1 MALNS
6 SPKHYFSKCNL
17 LSIISFHFLVLVYG
31 DKKSYFPFIYA
42 FIFFSSPVPLL
53 QYHQAELV
61 CKEIRQVSIES
72 EKLFDIQNNLNF
84 VDYIFITFCH
94 LMFLMLVGRNGTQLW
109 QSIGILLF
117 CKTWITVA
125 TIVPLILYKALSNTV
140 ARII

>member
-1 MALNS
+1 MQFALDYLI
-6 SPKHYFSKCNL
+6 PFPC
-17 LSIISFHFLVLVYG
+17 IGVWRQ
-31 DKKSYFPFIYA
+31 KSYFPFIYA
-42 FIFFSSPVPLL
+42 FIFFSSPLPLL

-61 CKEIRQVSIES
+61 CKENRQVSIET

-94 LMFLMLVGRNGTQLW
+94 LMFLMLAGRNETQLW

-117 CKTWITVA
+117 SKAWITVA
-125 TIVPLILYKALSNTV
+125 RIVPLILYKALGNAI